1 MSIVSTRIARGTLA
15 PGRRPILLAAAGG
28 LLAGLV
34 AFAGSQAIQALPDGE
49 AASLAH
55 PARYQT
61 VPPHGCLHQSGA
73 AVCLAAWTA
82 GERSTDGTTGPSRIG
97 DGLAENSWDFSA
109 ADGVPGF
116 GPLDPGAAGR

>member
-34 AFAGSQAIQALPDGE
+34 AFVASQGIQALPDDD
-49 AASLAH
+49 AASLVH
-55 PARYQT
+55 PVRYQT
-61 VPPHGCLHQSGA
+61 VPPQGCVDELR
-73 AVCLAAWTA
+73 CLAAWVA
-82 GERSTDGTTGPSRIG
+82 GERQTDNASVPRQIG

-109 ADGVPGF
+109 VDGVPGF
-116 GPLDPGAAGR
+116 GPLDPAAAGR

>member
-28 LLAGLV
+28 LLAALV
-34 AFAGSQAIQALPDGE
+34 AFASSQAIQTWPDGE

-55 PARYQT
+55 PVRHQT
-61 VPPHGCLHQSGA
+61 VPSHGCVHKSGA
-73 AVCLAAWTA
+73 AACLGAWTA
-82 GERSTDGTTGPSRIG
+82 GERSTDGTTGPRQIG

-109 ADGVPGF
+109 VDGVPGF
-116 GPLDPGAAGR
+116 GRLDPGAAEH